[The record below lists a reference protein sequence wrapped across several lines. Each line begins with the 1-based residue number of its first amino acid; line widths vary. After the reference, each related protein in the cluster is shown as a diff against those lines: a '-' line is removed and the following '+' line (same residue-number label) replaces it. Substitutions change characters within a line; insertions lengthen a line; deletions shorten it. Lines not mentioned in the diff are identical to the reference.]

1 MTAAEYKSVI
11 QRAVRVVAQ
20 LNGATNETRLLHF
33 VGALQAGLV
42 AGGSHV
48 LADEVSKISTT
59 KAMQ

>member
-1 MTAAEYKSVI
+1 MNATEYKSVI

-33 VGALQAGLV
+33 MGALQAGLE
-42 AGGSHV
+42 ANGAHALSE
-48 LADEVSKISTT
+48 EVSKVSTP